1 MKEVFNHLKALIT
14 GKWKGEGFAKFPT
27 ITATHYSEML
37 DFEPDAS
44 KDIIRFEQ
52 KTWYKNQTPDNGKT
66 VFWDTGFILLKED
79 KILLISAQ
87 SGGRV
92 ETYELNDYNDNRLT
106 FESTIISN
114 DRKTIRSQRIFQLS
128 DTSLSYELNMSTK
141 QAAAFQNHL
150 TAHLGKIYGD
160 V

>member
-1 MKEVFNHLKALIT
+1 
-14 GKWKGEGFAKFPT
+14 
-27 ITATHYSEML
+27 ML